1 MSKNVIY
8 AALGEEAQRG
18 VGESAAVGFVPLLN
32 PAIPRV
38 EFEERERR
46 EFRGEEAAL
55 GLSSIERASQRW
67 SASIDLP
74 FFTESGA
81 SKALMG
87 TLLKHFFGRCSSAQ
101 NGSTGQYRHMFYPVA
116 DPFSETCLGDRA
128 LTLNLNINE
137 GDTVRNWPYV
147 GGRVKSLAFEQ
158 DAGHPLKLT
167 AGLMGQKKD
176 DSTAEIGNPLFA
188 AENLRCDYNNLSIY
202 SGAITRTG
210 TAPDFT
216 AFSAGG
222 AVAVRPDKITVKME
236 NGMEDALRLSGVDYP
251 DRTRM
256 GLYKVTAELTIDW
269 EDPASGFSSIGEF
282 RDWLSGA
289 GETNL
294 FLRWDTGTQAGSG
307 GNHGLSIDLPRLY
320 RKGGEPEYKID
331 KDPLITLK
339 YEALYDAA
347 AAKYMAGVML
357 INTAETV

>member
-1 MSKNVIY
+1 M
-8 AALGEEAQRG
+8 
-18 VGESAAVGFVPLLN
+18 
-32 PAIPRV
+32 
-38 EFEERERR
+38 
-46 EFRGEEAAL
+46 
-55 GLSSIERASQRW
+55 
-67 SASIDLP
+67 
-74 FFTESGA
+74 
-81 SKALMG
+81 
-87 TLLKHFFGRCSSAQ
+87 
-101 NGSTGQYRHMFYPVA
+101 
-116 DPFSETCLGDRA
+116 
-128 LTLNLNINE
+128 
-137 GDTVRNWPYV
+137 
-147 GGRVKSLAFEQ
+147 
-158 DAGHPLKLT
+158 
-167 AGLMGQKKD
+167 
-176 DSTAEIGNPLFA
+176 
-188 AENLRCDYNNLSIY
+188 
-202 SGAITRTG
+202 
-210 TAPDFT
+210 
-216 AFSAGG
+216 
-222 AVAVRPDKITVKME
+222 RPDKITVKME